1 MRIKWHG
8 HACFEINTGDTT
20 IVLDPHDGKSL
31 GIKTPSA
38 TADLVLMSH
47 DHYDHNASR
56 SIQGNFKSYMMKN
69 GRFEFRNIQ
78 FYGLSTFHDDAQGKK
93 RGMNTMYRFTIEG
106 MTLCHCGDLGC
117 IPNQKVIN
125 AIKDVDFLFLPVGG
139 VYTMQKSELRDFIE
153 IVNPR
158 IIIPMHYRFGGLT
171 INIADVDDFLE
182 MIPDDFTEYVGNSI
196 DITREELPDLKE
208 CWVFDRR

>member
-1 MRIKWHG
+1 
-8 HACFEINTGDTT
+8 
-20 IVLDPHDGKSL
+20 
-31 GIKTPSA
+31 
-38 TADLVLMSH
+38 
-47 DHYDHNASR
+47 
-56 SIQGNFKSYMMKN
+56 MMKN
-69 GRFEFRNIQ
+69 GRFEFRNIP

-139 VYTMQKSELRDFIE
+139 VYTLQKSDLREFIE

-182 MIPDDFTEYVGNSI
+182 MIPEDFTEYVGNSI
-196 DITREELPDLKE
+196 DITKEELPDLKE

>member
-56 SIQGNFKSYMMKN
+56 SIQGNFKIFWN
-69 GRFEFRNIQ
+69 GE
-78 FYGLSTFHDDAQGKK
+78 
-93 RGMNTMYRFTIEG
+93 E
-106 MTLCHCGDLGC
+106 
-117 IPNQKVIN
+117 
-125 AIKDVDFLFLPVGG
+125 
-139 VYTMQKSELRDFIE
+139 
-153 IVNPR
+153 
-158 IIIPMHYRFGGLT
+158 
-171 INIADVDDFLE
+171 
-182 MIPDDFTEYVGNSI
+182 
-196 DITREELPDLKE
+196 ITRDKFEKVRVYDMSNYAIRPEWQDGENVLE
-208 CWVFDRR
+208 IRIVGAGEFDGATGEIYIMKA